1 MAEASIEVAAKPEAE
16 PDLKAQLASVQ
27 AELERANKIIRSYE
41 SVEVMLKPTIEKVSR
56 DLFPVLIREYIAKHL
71 EASNGW

>member
-1 MAEASIEVAAKPEAE
+1 MAEASSEVAAKPEAE

-71 EASNGW
+71 EGSNG

>member
-1 MAEASIEVAAKPEAE
+1 MAEASSEVAAKPEAE

-41 SVEVMLKPTIEKVSR
+41 SVEVMLKPTIEKVSW

-71 EASNGW
+71 EGSNG

>member
-1 MAEASIEVAAKPEAE
+1 MAEASSEVAAKPEVE

-71 EASNGW
+71 EGSNG